1 MSLLDELPPTE
12 EIRIETLGTR
22 LASGEVL
29 VYAEGI
35 GYTNQEALLCGVGS
49 DVDGASLERL
59 ANPETYNLDWRF
71 NRSLKVWKFRN
82 QREKADFFG
91 KFGQAVQTLEIIE
104 PLAQSYR
111 QGAIK
116 EIRKLNQQ
124 VRAVVRSI
132 NFEEKTL
139 AQKSEE
145 QKKLERVLISDE
157 FNTTVYQNIIRP
169 TFSDNPII
177 LLYFSSNKNEFEHA
191 FQVTTWANAIAY
203 RAGERDENMLR
214 ELTVASLLS
223 GVSDYGAELLKLDK
237 EGEPYRYRDFL
248 IPLKLFK
255 VGKDDEEFNIDGI
268 TNQEIEI
275 MSHRHSR
282 RDGREAE
289 LAGNRYVYLPTN
301 INRSQDA
308 SGLLHKEAEYL
319 EMQEQGNLTI
329 RNIESPLYGALYLAE
344 KFVSSVE
351 RHGSSLNALAET
363 RTIKRE
369 RGFCADPHFVDAFL
383 ELVEEKYSRGKVNRS

>member
-1 MSLLDELPPTE
+1 
-12 EIRIETLGTR
+12 
-22 LASGEVL
+22 
-29 VYAEGI
+29 
-35 GYTNQEALLCGVGS
+35 
-49 DVDGASLERL
+49 
-59 ANPETYNLDWRF
+59 
-71 NRSLKVWKFRN
+71 
-82 QREKADFFG
+82 
-91 KFGQAVQTLEIIE
+91 
-104 PLAQSYR
+104 
-111 QGAIK
+111 
-116 EIRKLNQQ
+116 
-124 VRAVVRSI
+124 
-132 NFEEKTL
+132 
-139 AQKSEE
+139 
-145 QKKLERVLISDE
+145 
-157 FNTTVYQNIIRP
+157 
-169 TFSDNPII
+169 
-177 LLYFSSNKNEFEHA
+177 
-191 FQVTTWANAIAY
+191 
-203 RAGERDENMLR
+203 
-214 ELTVASLLS
+214 
-223 GVSDYGAELLKLDK
+223 
-237 EGEPYRYRDFL
+237 
-248 IPLKLFK
+248 
-255 VGKDDEEFNIDGI
+255 
-268 TNQEIEI
+268 